1 MSLILIKLQEQ
12 ETELVQVEQVEK
24 PRLIIRQIQ
33 TRRYQLQKLIGLL
46 MEK

>member
-12 ETELVQVEQVEK
+12 QKELVQVEQVKK
-24 PRLIIRQIQ
+24 PRLIVRQMQ
-33 TRRYQLQKLIGLL
+33 PRRYQLQKLIGLL